1 MPDDVH
7 ATGTLHRPLGTAS
20 RSHVF
25 HLSSWLLLLIAV
37 LLPPPA
43 FAESPAAEQ
52 AVVPGAP
59 AQSGTPPAVETSSRP
74 EESSGTATPPQSGQA
89 APEQPQGAAPP
100 EEPTVADTI
109 HAGISKGILASATW
123 LDSFFYDPR
132 YAAEENRTR
141 TIVRF
146 EAFDEEDAR
155 VSFKTR
161 VQIKL
166 VLPQLKNKAHLVLAG
181 DPDEQT
187 EEQTAAG
194 VTTVSRPEQST
205 DRSLSSSL
213 GYFFKSDEKRNISAR
228 MGVRYRHGHIVTFVR
243 PHYRVL
249 YKLEPW
255 SLRFTQEV
263 PYWTDVGWEALT
275 AVDLEREFTNKLFFR
290 SSLVGHWYDDI
301 HGYFYSTVFS
311 LVQPLSPR
319 RALHYDLN
327 IDFRTRPV
335 HVLQETEFSA
345 RYRRLS
351 EIKFSV
357 RYRQLLWKDWL
368 YVDIAPQMRFPRNR
382 GFDLVPGILF
392 RIEMF
397 FGKYS

>member
-1 MPDDVH
+1 MFDDVH
-7 ATGTLHRPLGTAS
+7 ATEALRQCSGTAS
-20 RSHVF
+20 RL
-25 HLSSWLLLLIAV
+25 LSFRGLSLLLLFSV
-37 LLPPPA
+37 LIPPPA
-43 FAESPAAEQ
+43 FAESSAAVQTPAPE
-52 AVVPGAP
+52 AP
-59 AQSGTPPAVETSSRP
+59 VQVDTPPAEQIPSRP
-74 EESSGTATPPQSGQA
+74 EESSGTAAPPQQ
-89 APEQPQGAAPP
+89 EQPAPPTPSGREGEQPP

-109 HAGISKGILASATW
+109 HAGISKGILATATW

-141 TIVRF
+141 TIVRL
-146 EAFDEEDAR
+146 EAFDEEDAH

-161 VQIKL
+161 VLLKL
-166 VLPQLKNKAHLVLAG
+166 VLPQLKNKAHLIIAG

-213 GYFFKSDEKRNISAR
+213 GYFFKSDERRNISAR
-228 MGVRYRHGHIVTFVR
+228 MGVRYRQGHIVTFVR

-249 YKLEPW
+249 YKLENW
-255 SLRFTQEV
+255 ALRFTQEM
-263 PYWTDVGWEALT
+263 PYWTDKGWESLT
-275 AVDLEREFTNKLFFR
+275 AVDLEREFTNKYFFR
-290 SSLVGHWYDDI
+290 TSAVGHWYDDT
-301 HGYFYSTVFS
+301 HGFFYSTIFS

-327 IDFRTRPV
+327 ADFRTRPI
-335 HVLQETEFSA
+335 HVLQET
-345 RYRRLS
+345 
-351 EIKFSV
+351 KFSV
-357 RYRQLLWKDWL
+357 RYRQLIWKDWL
-368 YVDIAPQMRFPRNR
+368 YFDIAPQARFPRDR

-392 RIEMF
+392 RIEML